1 MAPVQTAPPVLP
13 ALLVSP
19 ILGRLRALAVAAL
32 PLLPVAAGL
41 ALAPA
46 EARAECARAYTG
58 PELINDLSVMNAAL
72 RRLDEDAFKVAGQN
86 LEKNLP
92 CIRTPVQPQVFAS
105 AYRMVGAYQFLA
117 GDRAVAAKWFRVAL
131 ELNPAYEWDV
141 TEFPADHPIREAFV
155 AERYRAG
162 EAKVAIA
169 GKALNEPAGSKLFLD
184 GKPLTK
190 PAATTDRPHLLQVVG
205 ADNTVRQV
213 YLIVGNA
220 IPEQYLR
227 AEDTAVAVAPTGKK
241 GDKNTPVRADPSD
254 PYAVQKIQRVRPKAK
269 TPLMIAGGA
278 IALGSAGIYGASF
291 ATRSSFDEASTT
303 KDLEHYRSLTNTLV
317 IAAGATFAVG
327 IGVEY
332 AAIIIDS
339 NGPAL
344 GLRGRF

>member
-1 MAPVQTAPPVLP
+1 MAPVHNAQPTLR
-13 ALLVSP
+13 
-19 ILGRLRALAVAAL
+19 RLRALIFAVLPACFAL
-32 PLLPVAAGL
+32 VVAS
-41 ALAPA
+41 APGA
-46 EARAECARAYTG
+46 ARAECARAYTG

-72 RRLDEDAFKVAGQN
+72 RNLDEDAFKVAGKN
-86 LEKNLP
+86 LEKNIP
-92 CIRTPVQPQVFAS
+92 CVRTPVQPQVFAS
-105 AYRMVGAYQFLA
+105 AYRMIGAYQFLA
-117 GDRAVAAKWFRVAL
+117 GDKAVAARWFRVAL

-141 TEFPADHPIREAFV
+141 TEFPADHPIREAFL

-162 EAKVAIA
+162 EAKVAVA
-169 GKALNEPAGSKLFLD
+169 GKVLNEPAGSKLMLD

-205 ADNTVRQV
+205 SDNTVRQV
-213 YLIVGNA
+213 FLIEGNA
-220 IPEQYLR
+220 IPEPFLR
-227 AEDTAVAVAPTGKK
+227 AEEAAAVALATTGKK
-241 GDKNTPVRADPSD
+241 DKNAPVRADPND

-291 ATRSSFDEASTT
+291 ATRSSFDAATTT

-317 IAAGATFAVG
+317 IAAGTTFAVG

-332 AAIIIDS
+332 AAIIIDG

-344 GLRGRF
+344 GFRGRF